1 MENILASTKLYKNFQ
16 VAIPKEIRKEY
27 DFDIDNTVIDWSIN
41 KDNEIVLIPRKKITT
56 ENILGI
62 VKDKE
67 KWDIDKEVYE
77 WNIL

>member
-1 MENILASTKLYKNFQ
+1 MENIVASTKLYKNFQ
-16 VAIPKEIRKEY
+16 VVIPKEIRKEY
-27 DFDIDNTVIDWSIN
+27 DFDIDNTMIDWCIN

-77 WNIL
+77 

>member
-27 DFDIDNTVIDWSIN
+27 DFDIDNTMIDWCIN

-77 WNIL
+77 